1 VLADVVVPAREG
13 DVVTPLSSGYDLPD
27 RVDDQLRWL
36 EDATLRPRVFWAE
49 KDLAVLVANMA
60 A

>member
-1 VLADVVVPAREG
+1 V
-13 DVVTPLSSGYDLPD
+13 
-27 RVDDQLRWL
+27 RWL